1 MTAHGEESEAQ
12 AELRACRQDLEGL
25 DHELV
30 NLLVRRL
37 TIARRTAGL
46 KRASGLP
53 ILDPQREAA
62 VVRGAVSHA
71 RKLGV
76 PEEPVREIFWHI
88 VGLSRRV
95 QEEAE

>member
-1 MTAHGEESEAQ
+1 MTEQSKEPEALAQ
-12 AELRACRQDLEGL
+12 LRACRQDLETL

-30 NLLVRRL
+30 NLLARRL
-37 TIARRTAGL
+37 MIARRTAGL

-53 ILDPQREAA
+53 ILDPEREAI
-62 VVRGAVSHA
+62 VIRSAVSHA

-88 VGLSRRV
+88 VGLSRRAQ
-95 QEEAE
+95 QEAG

>member
-1 MTAHGEESEAQ
+1 MTEHAEETEALAQ
-12 AELRACRQDLEGL
+12 LRACRQEVERL
-25 DHELV
+25 DQELV
-30 NLLVRRL
+30 NLLSQRL
-37 TIARRTAGL
+37 TVARRTAGL

-62 VVRGAVSHA
+62 VIRGAVSHA

-88 VGLSRRV
+88 VGMSRRM

>member
-1 MTAHGEESEAQ
+1 MTKRSEDSEALT
-12 AELRACRQDLEGL
+12 ELHACREDLEKL
-25 DHELV
+25 DQEMVH
-30 NLLVRRL
+30 LLARRL
-37 TIARRTAGL
+37 TIARRTAEL

-62 VVRGAVSHA
+62 VIRGAVSHA
-71 RKLGV
+71 RKLGI

-95 QEEAE
+95 QQEGD

>member
-1 MTAHGEESEAQ
+1 MTERSEESEARD
-12 AELRACRQDLEGL
+12 ELHACRQDLERL
-25 DHELV
+25 DQELV
-30 NLLVRRL
+30 SLLARRL

-46 KRASGLP
+46 KGALGLP
-53 ILDPQREAA
+53 TLDPQREAA
-62 VVRGAVSHA
+62 VIRGAVSHA

-95 QEEAE
+95 QEEAD